1 MYKNKKE
8 IKEAAEHLREEMLW
22 HQYLK
27 EWEKDNLINFNDYFT
42 YSGETEEYKE
52 LVAKWRY
59 DENTMCNI
67 LHEHFKTIKND
78 KKNTDR
84 VTQGDSK
91 NSK

>member
-59 DENTMCNI
+59 DENGCVYVG
-67 LHEHFKTIKND
+67 TIFYW
-78 KKNTDR
+78 
-84 VTQGDSK
+84 
-91 NSK
+91 NSFNSNL